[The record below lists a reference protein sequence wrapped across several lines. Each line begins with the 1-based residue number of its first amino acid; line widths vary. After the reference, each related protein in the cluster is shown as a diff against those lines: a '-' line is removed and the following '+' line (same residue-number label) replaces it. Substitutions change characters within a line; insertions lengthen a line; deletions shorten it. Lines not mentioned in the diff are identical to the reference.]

1 MSPDI
6 ADKRRAFAALHQSGC
21 FVIPNPWDAG
31 SARYLQSLGFQALA
45 TTSAG
50 FAWSHA
56 RADNG
61 ITRDMALAHLHEMV
75 AAVDLPINADFENG
89 FAPDAAGVA
98 ENVRLAVATG
108 VAGLS
113 IEDSTGD
120 AARPL
125 FTLDEAVERLRAARG
140 AIDRAGGGVML
151 VGRAECFL
159 VGRPDLAETIA
170 RLQAYANAGADCLY
184 APGVTTREQ
193 IVALV
198 EAVAPKPLNLL
209 VGSASELTVA
219 DIAALG
225 VRRISVGGALARSAW
240 GGFMRSARM
249 LAQQGRF
256 DGFADAASGKDLNA
270 LFSEPGAGASWRND
284 RRRPP
289 CPCRARHCW
298 TCPPRSAQA
307 LAAGRAVVALESTI
321 ISHGMPYPQNV
332 ATALQVEGEVRAHG
346 AVPATMAVVDGRLKA
361 GLSRAEI
368 EGLGRAGPQ
377 RAQAQ
382 PARPAA
388 GRGGGPDRRHHRGGD
403 DDHRGA
409 GGHPGVCHRRHR
421 RGAPGRGRELR
432 HLGRSA
438 GAGAH
443 AGGGGL
449 RGREVDPGHSPHAG
463 GAGDPRRAGG
473 GLWHRPAA
481 GLLRARQRLWRRRAA
496 GHAGADRPRAAGP
509 VGDGPARRHGDRQ
522 PGARGACAAARDD
535 RCGHRERRWRMRRCR
550 ASPARP
556 SRPSCWRG

>member
-31 SARYLQSLGFQALA
+31 SARYLQSLGFKALA

-56 RADNG
+56 RPDNG

-89 FAPDAAGVA
+89 FAPDVAGVA

-125 FTLDEAVERLRAARG
+125 FTLDEAVQRLRAARS

-159 VGRPDLAETIA
+159 VGRPDLTETIV

-198 EAVAPKPLNLL
+198 EAVAPRPVNLL

-219 DIAALG
+219 EIAALG

-240 GGFMRSARM
+240 GGFMRSAQL

-270 LFSEPGAGASWRND
+270 LFSEPGAGS
-284 RRRPP
+284 
-289 CPCRARHCW
+289 
-298 TCPPRSAQA
+298 S
-307 LAAGRAVVALESTI
+307 
-321 ISHGMPYPQNV
+321 
-332 ATALQVEGEVRAHG
+332 
-346 AVPATMAVVDGRLKA
+346 
-361 GLSRAEI
+361 
-368 EGLGRAGPQ
+368 
-377 RAQAQ
+377 
-382 PARPAA
+382 
-388 GRGGGPDRRHHRGGD
+388 
-403 DDHRGA
+403 
-409 GGHPGVCHRRHR
+409 
-421 RGAPGRGRELR
+421 
-432 HLGRSA
+432 
-438 GAGAH
+438 
-443 AGGGGL
+443 
-449 RGREVDPGHSPHAG
+449 
-463 GAGDPRRAGG
+463 
-473 GLWHRPAA
+473 
-481 GLLRARQRLWRRRAA
+481 
-496 GHAGADRPRAAGP
+496 
-509 VGDGPARRHGDRQ
+509 
-522 PGARGACAAARDD
+522 
-535 RCGHRERRWRMRRCR
+535 
-550 ASPARP
+550 
-556 SRPSCWRG
+556 